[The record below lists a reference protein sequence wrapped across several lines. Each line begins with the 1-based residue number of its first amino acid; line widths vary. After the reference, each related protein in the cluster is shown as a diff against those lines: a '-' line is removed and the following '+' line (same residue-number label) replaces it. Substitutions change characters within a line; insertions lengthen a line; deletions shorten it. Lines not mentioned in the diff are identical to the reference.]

1 MSPMISGRVTFA
13 EIVVAAAITARR
25 LVNVLF
31 INVVGYFVFLAMA
44 AVLSMSSMHILP
56 LW

>member
-1 MSPMISGRVTFA
+1 MISGRVTFA